1 MADLL
6 EQYRWSVATEGYLGD
21 MVKQIKRLGN
31 EYEGMI
37 SALKQNGYFTQFA
50 DNLEKEQR
58 VFQSEL
64 ESLESYIRND
74 HLSYIETQTN
84 ALLGTI
90 KKHVD

>member
-6 EQYRWSVATEGYLGD
+6 EQYKWSVATEGYLGD
-21 MVKQIKRLGN
+21 MVKQVKRLGS

-37 SALKQNGYFTQFA
+37 MALKQNHYFKQFI
-50 DNLEKEQR
+50 DNLEKEQQQ
-58 VFQSEL
+58 FQTEL
-64 ESLESYIRND
+64 DSLESYILKD

-84 ALLGTI
+84 ALLETI